1 MARVEG
7 EVVGPRGDGAR
18 AEQVLGLVLACR
30 KELPLLLRADTW
42 DPQGKQRG
50 RLLHGAHV
58 VLVGRA
64 TGGRADAPADALADA
79 VAAVLAPTGA
89 RVTRTDGLDAGAAT
103 DVDVLVLLPGAT
115 RVGADVLA
123 ALPENA
129 SVVDACAPDAPAV
142 DLDALTAGLAV
153 GRPLHVAVVTAAPA
167 TVPAGHALWASPRAL
182 IVPLVGPLTVP
193 LDAGAPA

>member
-1 MARVEG
+1 MV
-7 EVVGPRGDGAR
+7 PGAEQVR

-30 KELPLLLRADTW
+30 KELPLLLRADAW

-58 VLVGRA
+58 ALVGGAR
-64 TGGRADAPADALADA
+64 GDVDALAG
-79 VAAVLAPTGA
+79 VLAPTGA
-89 RVTRTDGLDAGAAT
+89 RVTRTGGIDAGAAS
-103 DVDVLVLLPGAT
+103 DVDVLVLLPGAA

-129 SVVDACAPDAPAV
+129 AVVDACAPAVPAV
-142 DLDALTAGLAV
+142 DLDALAAGLAV
-153 GRPLHVAVVTAAPA
+153 ARPLHAALVVADEA
-167 TVPAGHALWASPRAL
+167 TVPAGHALWASSRAL
-182 IVPLVGPLTVP
+182 IAPLAGSLAVP

>member
-1 MARVEG
+1 MV
-7 EVVGPRGDGAR
+7 PGAEQVR

-30 KELPLLLRADTW
+30 KELPLLLRADAW

-58 VLVGRA
+58 VLVGGGGA
-64 TGGRADAPADALADA
+64 TDAAIGPPADAL
-79 VAAVLAPTGA
+79 VAVLVPTGA
-89 RVTRTDGLDAGAAT
+89 RVTRTGGIDAGAAS
-103 DVDVLVLLPGAT
+103 DVDVLVLLPGAA

-129 SVVDACAPDAPAV
+129 AVVDACAPAAPAV
-142 DLDALTAGLAV
+142 DLDALAAGLGV
-153 GRPLHVAVVTAAPA
+153 GRPLHAAVVVADEA

-182 IVPLVGPLTVP
+182 IAPLAGSLVVP